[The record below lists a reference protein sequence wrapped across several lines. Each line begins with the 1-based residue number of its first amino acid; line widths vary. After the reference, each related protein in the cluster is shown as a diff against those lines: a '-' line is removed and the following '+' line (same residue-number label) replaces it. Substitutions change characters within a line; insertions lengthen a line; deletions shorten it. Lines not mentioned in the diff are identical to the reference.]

1 MSRIS
6 TTSKK
11 IPIKPNIYFQVSPAD
26 EFDNTLYNSIDEY
39 IIKVIYEN
47 FKEFFKS
54 KVIRDITSSNIN
66 IKSSKS
72 KSYINDKKTDK
83 LYFINIKLALP
94 TTEEN
99 FIKLSNKIFELF
111 KDKIPYT
118 DKMVYKDDNSE
129 FTNIRE
135 VLTID
140 TDKLYNQL

>member
-6 TTSKK
+6 TPIKK
-11 IPIKPNIYFQVSPAD
+11 IPIKPNIYFQVSPVD

-39 IIKVIYEN
+39 IIKTIYEN

-72 KSYINDKKTDK
+72 KSYINDKKIDK

-118 DKMVYKDDNSE
+118 DKMIYKDDNNE
-129 FTNIRE
+129 FINIRE
-135 VLTID
+135 ILTID
-140 TDKLYNQL
+140 NDKLYNQL